1 MRIEKK
7 DISNYILDVTI
18 SAGKHEFDDARKK
31 AYIENTDRY
40 AVPGTAAGMA
50 AVDELEKLYGP
61 AVLYDEALEKIV
73 PELFGKFLDDECIRI
88 TGKPEMYDMQFE
100 NGGVNF
106 SIKAYMYPDIEP
118 GQYRDICVPFRRSG
132 EQEQFEKAVLQK
144 ACENMKGEIPP
155 HMIEQKLDSVIARE
169 KMNIAGEAIY
179 HLLADALVIL
189 KDAYNAAGVARPL
202 VQIRREAMDLM
213 LQTVSEEHVA
223 DWRSFFREEITVMA
237 ERYHGLPDDFARQLD
252 DIIEKRVRG
261 RSEMKQDDLI
271 DEVFSAYL
279 GSLELTEEQWRNQ
292 RRLQAAKEVCLDL
305 LLDAVASEEK
315 LEVSDHEV
323 REAVESI
330 AAQCSVEPEEAEA
343 GLDIRALEWKLLRDK
358 AAAVVIDS
366 AKTDEE
372 LRSRLAAERKNMGSV
387 SHS

>member
-100 NGGVNF
+100 NGGVTF

-202 VQIRREAMDLM
+202 VQVRREAMDLM
-213 LQTVSEEHVA
+213 LQTVSEEHAA
-223 DWRSFFREEITVMA
+223 DWQSFFRDEITVMA
-237 ERYHGLPDDFARQLD
+237 ERYHALPEDFSRQLD
-252 DIIEKRVRG
+252 NIIDSRMRDK
-261 RSEMKQDDLI
+261 SAMKQDDLI

-292 RRLQAAKEVCLDL
+292 RQLQAAKEVCLDL
-305 LLDAVASEEK
+305 LLDAVASEEN
-315 LEVSDHEV
+315 LEVSDGEIRH
-323 REAVESI
+323 AVEEI
-330 AAQCSVEPEEAEA
+330 AAQCGAEPEEAESSID
-343 GLDIRALEWKLLRDK
+343 LRALKWKLLRDK
-358 AAAVVIDS
+358 AAALVIDS
-366 AKTDEE
+366 ACTDEE
-372 LRSRLAAERKNMGSV
+372 ARQRRLEAERRKHEAAG
-387 SHS
+387 

>member
-18 SAGKHEFDDARKK
+18 SAEKSEFDDARRK

-50 AVDELEKLYGP
+50 DVDELEKLYGP
-61 AVLYDEALEKIV
+61 AVLYDEAIEKIV

-100 NGGVNF
+100 NGGVTF

-155 HMIEQKLDSVIARE
+155 HMIEQKLDAIIARE

-179 HLLADALVIL
+179 HLLADALAIL
-189 KDAYNAAGVARPL
+189 KEAYNAAGAARPL
-202 VQIRREAMDLM
+202 VQVRREAMDLM
-213 LQTVSEEHVA
+213 LQTVSEEHA
-223 DWRSFFREEITVMA
+223 GDWQSFFRDEITVMA
-237 ERYHGLPDDFARQLD
+237 ERYHVLPENFGQQLD
-252 DIIEKRVRG
+252 NIIDG
-261 RSEMKQDDLI
+261 RMKNKSVMKHDDLI

-279 GSLELTEEQWRNQ
+279 GSLELTEEQWKNQ
-292 RRLQAAKEVCLDL
+292 RQIQAAKEVCLDL
-305 LLDAVASEEK
+305 MLDAVAEKEK
-315 LEVSDHEV
+315 LGITDDEI
-323 REAVESI
+323 RQAVEGI
-330 AAQCSVEPEEAEA
+330 AAQCGVEPEEAEA
-343 GLDIRALEWKLLRDK
+343 ELDRKALEWKLLRDK
-358 AAAVVIDS
+358 AAALVLDS

-372 LRSRLAAERKNMGSV
+372 LRSRLEAERAAETVN
-387 SHS
+387 HS

>member
-7 DISNYILDVTI
+7 DISSYILDVTI
-18 SAGKHEFDDARKK
+18 SAGKNEFDDARRK
-31 AYIENTDRY
+31 AYMENTDRY

-50 AVDELEKLYGP
+50 DVAELEKLYGP
-61 AVLYDEALEKIV
+61 AVLYDEAIEKIV

-100 NGGVNF
+100 NGGVTF

-118 GQYRDICVPFRRSG
+118 GQYRDICVPFRRNG

-179 HLLADALVIL
+179 HLLADVLVIL
-189 KDAYNAAGVARPL
+189 KEAYNAAGVARPL
-202 VQIRREAMDLM
+202 VQVRREAMDLM
-213 LQTVSEEHVA
+213 LQTVSEEHAA
-223 DWRSFFREEITVMA
+223 DWQSFFRDEITVMA
-237 ERYHGLPDDFARQLD
+237 ERYHVLPENFGQQLD
-252 DIIEKRVRG
+252 NIIDSR
-261 RSEMKQDDLI
+261 MKNKSVMKHDDLI

-279 GSLELTEEQWRNQ
+279 GSLELTEEQWKNQ
-292 RRLQAAKEVCLDL
+292 RQIQAAKEVCLDL
-305 LLDAVASEEK
+305 LLDAVAEKEK
-315 LEVSDHEV
+315 LEITDAEIRH
-323 REAVESI
+323 AVEGI
-330 AAQCSVEPEEAEA
+330 AAQCGVEPEEAEA
-343 GLDIRALEWKLLRDK
+343 ELDRKALEWKLLRDK
-358 AAAVVIDS
+358 AAALVLDS

-372 LRSRLAAERKNMGSV
+372 LRSRLEAEKDADTVN
-387 SHS
+387 HS